1 MYQQVI
7 LALLIS
13 LMMNLSAMTIQTA
26 PGRLDIVGQIME
38 GAQPTEPVESSKN
51 ITAENIEEHAP
62 AIQEEARKVIREHSR
77 EDAGED
83 VRDDAR
89 NEVPGEDAREEA
101 QEKDARE
108 AAQGEDDGEEGF
120 TEVFRVDP
128 IDAQTRSLINGFS
141 WKEGCPVP
149 IDDLRLITVTCVDF
163 EQKPFLGQLIMH
175 KKLADEILEI
185 FREIYDE
192 RFPIERMVLVDEYD
206 ADDTLS
212 MEDNNSSAFNYRVV
226 DGSTSL
232 SKHAYGFAVDI
243 NPVQNPYIIKKRGY
257 ISPSGGRAYTDR
269 ADLRPGMIVE
279 GNVVHRAFKSRGWTW
294 GGDWVNQ
301 IDYQHFQKEVN

>member
-13 LMMNLSAMTIQTA
+13 LMMNLSTMTIHMSPWQF
-26 PGRLDIVGQIME
+26 DIAGQILE
-38 GAQPTEPVESSKN
+38 GAKPIEPVESSKS
-51 ITAENIEEHAP
+51 ITAESMEEHAP
-62 AIQEEARKVIREHSR
+62 AFQEDTPGVIR
-77 EDAGED
+77 
-83 VRDDAR
+83 
-89 NEVPGEDAREEA
+89 EDAREEVPVEDA
-101 QEKDARE
+101 PGVIQEIIREDARE
-108 AAQGEDDGEEGF
+108 EVSGEDTGEEVF
-120 TEVFRVDP
+120 NEVFRVDP
-128 IDAQTRSLINGFS
+128 IDAQTRSLITGTS
-141 WKEGCPVP
+141 WKEGCPVS

-163 EQKPFLGQLIMH
+163 EQKPYLGQLIMH
-175 KKLADEILEI
+175 KKLAEEVLEI

-192 RFPIERMVLVDEYD
+192 RFPIEKMVLVDEYD

-243 NPVQNPYIIKKRGY
+243 NPIQNPYIIKKRNY
-257 ISPSGGRAYTDR
+257 ISPSEGKDYTDR
-269 ADLRPGMIVE
+269 TDMRPGMIVK
-279 GNVVHRAFKSRGWTW
+279 GDVVHQAFTSRGWTW

-301 IDYQHFQKEVN
+301 IDYQHFQKEPK